1 MRTTRRTFLQASA
14 AVPGFWVA
22 GVQRGFG
29 QDKSPNAKLNVAF
42 IGSGGR
48 GGANLGVVGPLE
60 NVVAL
65 CDTFAPNLEKAAAKY
80 PGAKKYVDFRKM
92 WDDEKSFDAVVVSTA
107 EHTHAFA
114 TLPAL
119 KLKKHVY
126 CEKPL
131 MGSAIAVERASD
143 LDIAETRERSA
154 GGRIVRVQ
162 IALSYVAFMPPFG
175 TSGRTR
181 RSEDA
186 DAAATAV
193 ATGHF
198 EQACRVKGVVKVG
211 NRRLEVQG
219 IGVRDKSWGPRDWS
233 AVWGWRWFSIP
244 FDRDL
249 ALGVH
254 SLILPGREVQA
265 GWVWRD
271 HRLVKVK
278 GFTLDSDFDGRFHR
292 AMRIV
297 AEDVEGT
304 KYEVDGAV
312 RSVIPLRIGATR
324 VAEGLT
330 EFRMDGRTATGIAE
344 YLDNTRNP

>member
-1 MRTTRRTFLQASA
+1 MIEPQDDHPHPTGPEPAWSESYYFNFSDPTTGLAGFTRIGFRPNEGQADGNLVLFLPEGG
-14 AVPGFWVA
+14 AVAVTNREHTTDNPEAVA
-22 GVQRGFG
+22 VGGLKYERGF
-29 QDKSPNAKLNVAF
+29 DLK
-42 IGSGGR
+42 R
-48 GGANLGVVGPLE
+48 WVVE
-60 NVVAL
+60 
-65 CDTFAPNLEKAAAKY
+65 C
-80 PGAKKYVDFRKM
+80 
-92 WDDEKSFDAVVVSTA
+92 S
-107 EHTHAFA
+107 
-114 TLPAL
+114 
-119 KLKKHVY
+119 
-126 CEKPL
+126 
-131 MGSAIAVERASD
+131 GSAIAVERASD
-143 LDIAETRERSA
+143 LDIAETQGRSA

-198 EQACRVKGVVKVG
+198 EQACRVKGVVKLG
-211 NRRLEVQG
+211 NRRFDVQG

-254 SLILPGREVQA
+254 ALILPGREVQA

-304 KYEVDGAV
+304 KYEVEGAV

-330 EFRMDGRTATGIAE
+330 EFRMDGRSATGIAE
-344 YLDNTRNP
+344 YLDNTRNA

>member
-1 MRTTRRTFLQASA
+1 MIEPQDDHPHPTGPEPAWSESYYFNFSDPTTGLAGFTRIGFRPNEGQADGNLFLFLPEGG
-14 AVPGFWVA
+14 AVAVMNREPTTANPEVVA
-22 GVQRGFG
+22 VGGLKYERGF
-29 QDKSPNAKLNVAF
+29 DLT
-42 IGSGGR
+42 R
-48 GGANLGVVGPLE
+48 WVVE
-60 NVVAL
+60 
-65 CDTFAPNLEKAAAKY
+65 C
-80 PGAKKYVDFRKM
+80 
-92 WDDEKSFDAVVVSTA
+92 S
-107 EHTHAFA
+107 
-114 TLPAL
+114 
-119 KLKKHVY
+119 
-126 CEKPL
+126 
-131 MGSAIAVERASD
+131 GSAIAVEQASD
-143 LDIAETRERSA
+143 LDIAETRGRSA

-181 RSEDA
+181 RTEDA
-186 DAAATAV
+186 DAAAKAV

-244 FDRDL
+244 FDRER

-278 GFTLDSDFDGRFHR
+278 RFTLDSDFDGRFHR

-304 KYEVDGAV
+304 KYEVEGAV

-330 EFRMDGRTATGIAE
+330 DFTMDGRTATGIAE
-344 YLDNTRNP
+344 YLDNTRNA